1 MLKKPRFK
9 CQTCGGRTIH
19 VWTSK
24 DGKTVGLRCVD
35 GHYEFK
41 KKGEIMIRSER
52 KVHPVTLVP
61 VEEA

>member
-1 MLKKPRFK
+1 MKKLRFK
-9 CQTCGGRTIH
+9 CPVCHGSTKH

-41 KKGEIMIRSER
+41 KKDEVLVRSEE